1 MSVKSPFKPKGNIQ
15 LQAPDSILPGVSL
28 PLEIRI
34 TTEEEIK
41 PREVRAELVGEETY
55 YEKIHRGNGYMT
67 THFTFARIVQTVAE
81 QPALLQGVE
90 QKWNCSLQIPPDIL
104 PSCRGK
110 WVNILWTLKA
120 VVDVPKR
127 IDLSQ
132 EKPMHVF
139 CPPPQVSNM
148 PVLPAEKAFGQVV
161 LSLKAPQAASAGDS
175 LKGQLA
181 LQIKENLSVNSI
193 RIELVLVEDAH
204 DRKTNQVISTTRI
217 SDEISFS
224 QNQSPSFQFALDIP
238 PEAPPTA
245 VCKHSNLHWKVRA
258 VIDRK
263 MKTDF
268 NVMQELFVY
277 NAPKLT
283 AQ

>member
-1 MSVKSPFKPKGNIQ
+1 MAFKFLSRPKGKIQ

-34 TTEEEIK
+34 TAEEEIK
-41 PREVRAELVGEETY
+41 TREVRAELVGEETY
-55 YEKIHRGNGYMT
+55 YEKRPRSYSYTVLHY
-67 THFTFARIVQTVAE
+67 TFARIVQTVAE
-81 QPALLQGVE
+81 QPDLLQGVE
-90 QKWNCSLQIPPDIL
+90 QKWNCSLQIPPDAL
-104 PSCRGK
+104 PTCRGK
-110 WVNILWTLKA
+110 WVNIFWTLKA

-127 IDLSQ
+127 VDLSQ
-132 EKPMHVF
+132 EKPLLVF
-139 CPPPQVSNM
+139 CAHPQVSNM
-148 PVLPAEKAFGQVV
+148 PVLPAEKTFGQVV
-161 LSLKAPQAASAGDS
+161 LSLKAPQAASAGGT

-193 RIELVLVEDAH
+193 RIELVQVEDAH

-217 SDEISFS
+217 SDEASFS
-224 QNQSPSFQFALDIP
+224 QNESPSFQFALDIP

-268 NVMQELFVY
+268 NVEQELFVY

>member
-1 MSVKSPFKPKGNIQ
+1 MVFKFLFKPKGKIQ
-15 LQAPDSILPGVSL
+15 LQAPDSILPGTLL
-28 PLEIRI
+28 PVEIRI

-41 PREVRAELVGEETY
+41 PRAVRAELVGEETY
-55 YEKIHRGNGYMT
+55 YIKGRRSYTMISS
-67 THFTFARIVQTVAE
+67 TFARIMQTVAE
-81 QPALLQGVE
+81 QPSLLQGIE
-90 QKWNCSLQIPPDIL
+90 QKWNCSLQIPADAL
-104 PSCRGK
+104 PTCRGK
-110 WVNILWTLKA
+110 WVNIRWTLKA

-127 IDLSQ
+127 GDLSQ
-132 EKPMHVF
+132 EKPLPVF

-148 PVLPAEKAFGQVV
+148 PVLPAEKTFGQVV
-161 LSLKAPQAASAGDS
+161 LSLKAPQAASAGGT

-193 RIELVLVEDAH
+193 RIELVQVEDAH

-217 SDEISFS
+217 SDEASFS
-224 QNQSPSFQFALDIP
+224 QNESPSFQFALDIP

-268 NVMQELFVY
+268 NVEQELFVY

>member
-1 MSVKSPFKPKGNIQ
+1 MAIKSPFKPKGKIEI
-15 LQAPDSILPGVSL
+15 QAPDSILPGALL

-55 YEKIHRGNGYMT
+55 YEKMHRGNGYMT
-67 THFTFARIVQTVAE
+67 MHFTFARIVQTVAE
-81 QPALLQGVE
+81 QPALLQGME

-104 PSCRGK
+104 PSCSGK
-110 WVNILWTLKA
+110 WVNIRWSLKA

-127 IDLSQ
+127 VDLSQ
-132 EKPMHVF
+132 EKPLHVF

-148 PVLPAEKAFGQVV
+148 PVLPAEKTFGQVV
-161 LSLKAPQAASAGDS
+161 LSLKAPQAVSAGNF

-181 LQIKENLSVNSI
+181 LQIKEKLSINSI
-193 RIELVLVEDAH
+193 RIELVQIEDAH
-204 DRKTNQVISTTRI
+204 DRKANQVVSTTRI
-217 SDEISFS
+217 SGEASFD
-224 QNQSPSFQFALDIP
+224 QNESPSFQFALDIP
-238 PEAPPTA
+238 AGAPPTA
-245 VCKHSNLHWKVRA
+245 ICKFSNLRWKVRA
-258 VIDRK
+258 VINRK

-268 NVMQELFVY
+268 NVEQELFVY

-283 AQ
+283 AK